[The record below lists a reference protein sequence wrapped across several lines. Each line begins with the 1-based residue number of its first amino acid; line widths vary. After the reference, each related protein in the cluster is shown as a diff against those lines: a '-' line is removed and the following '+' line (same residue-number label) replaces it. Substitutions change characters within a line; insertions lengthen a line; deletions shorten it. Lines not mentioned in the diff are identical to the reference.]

1 MNRLHREP
9 RFYNALLHN
18 CTTTIVMHSR
28 HIGRSKNPLDWR
40 LVLNGFADGLMYE
53 RGLLDRELSFE
64 DLRRESH
71 INEKA
76 RSADGDAEFSRRIRA
91 GLPDPRAPAVGADA
105 VRVHEG

>member
-1 MNRLHREP
+1 
-9 RFYNALLHN
+9 
-18 CTTTIVMHSR
+18 
-28 HIGRSKNPLDWR
+28 
-40 LVLNGFADGLMYE
+40 MYE